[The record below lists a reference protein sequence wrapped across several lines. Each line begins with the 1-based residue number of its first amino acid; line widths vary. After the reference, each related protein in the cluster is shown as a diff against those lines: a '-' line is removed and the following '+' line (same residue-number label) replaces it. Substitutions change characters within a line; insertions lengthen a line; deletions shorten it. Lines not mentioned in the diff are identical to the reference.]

1 MKSRFTTMLAA
12 SLMMASTCALASSRL
27 TPKDCNSYPFK
38 ATKAALTPADVSRE
52 LTELESV
59 GYRPGVDNYSPDIAQ
74 ARDRLHAK
82 YVRDCMPKQVKLNG
96 PSTSG

>member
-1 MKSRFTTMLAA
+1 MKSEFTTMLAA
-12 SLMMASTCALASSRL
+12 SLMMASACAVASSRL
-27 TPKDCNSYPFK
+27 TPNDCNSYPFS
-38 ATKAALTPADVSRE
+38 ASKAAVTPVDMSRE

-59 GYRPGVDNYSPDIAQ
+59 GYRPGVDNYAPDIAQ

-82 YVRDCMPKQVKLNG
+82 YVRDCTPKHAKANG